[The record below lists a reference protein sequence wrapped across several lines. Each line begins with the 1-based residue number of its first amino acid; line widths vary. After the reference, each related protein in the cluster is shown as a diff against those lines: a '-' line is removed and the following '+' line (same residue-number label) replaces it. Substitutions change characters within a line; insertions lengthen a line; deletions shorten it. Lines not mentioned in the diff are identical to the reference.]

1 MHYIAIIAVLGG
13 AMTLVLILGPKI
25 TVTVLGT
32 FVFLVPLSIHFYF
45 LAAGLVSGVILKP
58 PFLLLVSMTMC
69 LVALRLHR
77 SALKRR
83 LMGTASGHET
93 RSPSERQ

>member
-1 MHYIAIIAVLGG
+1 M
-13 AMTLVLILGPKI
+13 MLVLMLGPKI

-45 LAAGLVSGVILKP
+45 LAAGLVSGVILKL
-58 PFLLLVSMTMC
+58 PFLLLVSTTMC

-77 SALKRR
+77 GALKRR
-83 LMGTASGHET
+83 LMGTASSYET
-93 RSPSERQ
+93 HPPSERQ